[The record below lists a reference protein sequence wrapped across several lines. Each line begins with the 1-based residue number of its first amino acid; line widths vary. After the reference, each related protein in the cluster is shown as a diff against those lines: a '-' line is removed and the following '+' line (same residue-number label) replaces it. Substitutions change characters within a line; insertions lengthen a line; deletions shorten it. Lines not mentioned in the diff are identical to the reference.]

1 MSVMAAEERR
11 LSTKPDQRSCM
22 HSRPKIAFAA
32 LAAKQL
38 DSGTEMFLDEKLMEL
53 QIPIVWRENDALSSP
68 LCC

>member
-1 MSVMAAEERR
+1 MNADFRRSLISVHVCIRG
-11 LSTKPDQRSCM
+11 
-22 HSRPKIAFAA
+22 PKIAFAA

-53 QIPIVWRENDALSSP
+53 QIPIVWRENDALSNP